1 MLESLIG
8 AILGLVMELLLW
20 FLLWPVALIVSTPFI
35 LIDAIFAALDREQP
49 FSFALSDGY
58 SSVSAWCKDWVL

>member
-8 AILGLVMELLLW
+8 AILESLLELFLW

-35 LIDAIFAALDREQP
+35 LVGAIITALYGKQR
-49 FSFALSDGY
+49 FSLALSDGY
-58 SSVSAWCKDWVL
+58 SSVSEWYKSWF